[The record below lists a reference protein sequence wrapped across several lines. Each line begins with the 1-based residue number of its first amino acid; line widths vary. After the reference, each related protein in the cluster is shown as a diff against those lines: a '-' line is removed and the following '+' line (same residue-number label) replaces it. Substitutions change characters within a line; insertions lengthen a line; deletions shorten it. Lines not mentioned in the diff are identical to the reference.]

1 MIWMIGIALG
11 LVFVIEGL
19 AYALAPSFVEK
30 MLAALAELPHSQ
42 RRMVGLIAV
51 FIGVL
56 LVHFCARGLH

>member
-30 MLAALAELPHSQ
+30 MLAALAELTHQ
-42 RRMVGLIAV
+42 
-51 FIGVL
+51 
-56 LVHFCARGLH
+56 